1 MRPKVLTF
9 VCVVVEPGVR
19 TAAVAWEAPAKRLV
33 AFYLLLSDDRS
44 IAGGVVA
51 AGIGAAGCK
60 HLVLQQQM
68 LLLWASQQQ
77 KGVVVHYS
85 GRKPSDRAVVVPK
98 LCG

>member
-1 MRPKVLTF
+1 M
-9 VCVVVEPGVR
+9 
-19 TAAVAWEAPAKRLV
+19 
-33 AFYLLLSDDRS
+33 DDRS
-44 IAGGVVA
+44 IAEGVA
-51 AGIGAAGCK
+51 AVGVEAIYCRY
-60 HLVLQQQM
+60 LVLQQQM